1 MQLVPRRKRLDK
13 LRVACCAW
21 LIDPGK
27 CDNVWSICMV
37 EGSTSNGTLT
47 VGGVDH
53 RLHTDNIS
61 YVPDSGLGFHSV
73 KVAALNIGD
82 NSSATASIQV
92 GQSAILDT
100 GTNVLLLPS
109 HVRSKS
115 APTGDATRGWIL
127 TCGWIL
133 PIVVDVADL
142 SH

>member
-1 MQLVPRRKRLDK
+1 
-13 LRVACCAW
+13 
-21 LIDPGK
+21 
-27 CDNVWSICMV
+27 MV

-82 NSSATASIQV
+82 NNSSATASIQV
-92 GQSAILDT
+92 GESAILDT

-109 HVRSKS
+109 HVRAS
-115 APTGDATRGWIL
+115 AARPSVRPMASFARATVGRNL
-127 TCGWIL
+127 VCGCRRCVL
-133 PIVVDVADL
+133 YCFVYC
-142 SH
+142 